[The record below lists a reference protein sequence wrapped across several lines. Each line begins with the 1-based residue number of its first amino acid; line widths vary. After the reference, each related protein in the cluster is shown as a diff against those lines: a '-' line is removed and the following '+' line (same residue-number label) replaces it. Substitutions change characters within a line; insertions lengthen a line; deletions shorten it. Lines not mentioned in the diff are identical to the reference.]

1 MIDKVLLEKAELYG
15 IDLQTFVEL
24 KLYEYITGRESIHKS
39 NSLKYSDIKDDFE
52 KWLKNRVSRETAE
65 EHLRA
70 LSSLDGI
77 TPESLI
83 QLYQSRPS
91 NNRAKAIR
99 NLINYL
105 EDKNLISSDFAE
117 KVRKALPI
125 KSR

>member
-91 NNRAKAIR
+91 NNRAKTIR